1 MDSFEQQMLNE
12 IDRCCKTYLMSNS
25 SISVYYECKKEE
37 NLNGS
42 KSIPKLEVAKVSYI
56 FD

>member
-12 IDRCCKTYLMSNS
+12 IDRCCKTYLMSS
-25 SISVYYECKKEE
+25 SISVYYECEKEE

-42 KSIPKLEVAKVSYI
+42 DSIPKLAVAKVSYI